1 MIYGNT
7 IGGFGG
13 NSGGGSS
20 IDSTFIIE
28 DSEGNELVGIVVNEE
43 VIFTADAND
52 IRKGTVAATQ
62 TGVTEGTKEIPA
74 YHTSF
79 GSKIVTAGSRIVLD
93 IQEYEYTKL
102 QVLLCKFNTS
112 MTNSVAVDKVVID
125 NVVYPVQSTIAESN
139 IIVDKANA
147 RIDFGIVNDSGKP
160 YILRYSSYKEIY

>member
-79 GSKIVTAGSRIVLD
+79 GYKAVPSGAKFVLGMQD
-93 IQEYEYTKL
+93 YEYTKL
-102 QVLLCKFNTS
+102 QVIFFPYNTS
-112 MTNSVAVDKVVID
+112 LEDSVSAEKVVIND
-125 NVVYPVQSTIAESN
+125 KVYPVNSTVAESN
-139 IIVDKANA
+139 VTIDMANA
-147 RIDFGIVNDSGKP
+147 RIDFGLTNESGKP